1 MAGLGIPGHTG
12 AVPMTR
18 WLYSVLTWLAQP
30 LLRRKLMQRALAE
43 PEYGEHIEERF
54 GYYDGATAQ
63 LAQGGGFI
71 WVHAVSL
78 GETRAA
84 EVLIQQLRLQLPGM
98 RLLLTHGTATG
109 RVQGRGLLLSGDVQV
124 WQPWDSVGAV
134 RRFIEQF
141 KPRIG
146 LLIETEVWPTLTAE
160 CQRAGVPLCLV
171 NARLN
176 ETSLRK
182 ALQLRWLSSP
192 TYAALTAVWAQSQN
206 DADRLRQVGAPVRGV
221 FGNFKFDTQP
231 DAAQLQRGQAMR
243 KISAQPVLM
252 FASSREG
259 EEAIFLQILKEK
271 WPGSRTERA
280 QAAIK
285 SEATAV
291 QWLIVPRH
299 PQRFEEVATLFEAAG
314 FSVSRRSQW
323 IGDTPQPADIWMG
336 DSVGEMPMY
345 YGMSD
350 VALLGGSFAPLGG
363 QNLIEAA
370 ACACPVVMGPHV
382 FNFAQASEAAAEA
395 GAAFAVS
402 DMPSAVDKALALLS
416 DTTALA
422 QARQQSLGLSRAHAG
437 AAKRTAEAVRGLLL
451 G

>member
-1 MAGLGIPGHTG
+1 
-12 AVPMTR
+12 MTR
-18 WLYSVLTWLAQP
+18 WLYSVVMWIAQP
-30 LLRRKLMQRALAE
+30 LLRRKLAQRALAE

-54 GYYDGATAQ
+54 GYYDAATTQSAPSGQ
-63 LAQGGGFI
+63 DGGFV

-84 EVLIQQLRLQLPGM
+84 EVLIHQLRLQMPGM

-109 RVQGRGLLLSGDVQV
+109 RVQGRGLLQPGDVQV
-124 WQPWDSVGAV
+124 WQPWDNVGAV
-134 RRFIEQF
+134 RRFLAQF

-146 LLIETEVWPTLTAE
+146 LLIETEVWPTLVAE

-182 ALQLRWLSSP
+182 ALRLRWLSKP
-192 TYAALTAVWAQSQN
+192 TYAALAAVWAQSQE
-206 DADRLRQVGAPVRGV
+206 DADRLRQLGAPVRGV

-231 DAAQLQRGQAMR
+231 DVALLQRGQAMR
-243 KISAQPVLM
+243 KALAKPVLM

-259 EEAIFLQILKEK
+259 EEAVLLQAFKKK
-271 WPGSRTERA
+271 WPAEAVMEA

-285 SEATAV
+285 KVALSV
-291 QWLIVPRH
+291 QLLIVPRH
-299 PQRFEEVATLFEAAG
+299 PQRFAEVTALFQAAG

-323 IGDTPQPADIWMG
+323 TADTPPPADIWIG

-345 YGMSD
+345 YGMAD
-350 VALLGGSFAPLGG
+350 VAMLGGSFAALGG

-370 ACACPVVMGPHV
+370 ACACPVIMGPHV
-382 FNFAQASEAAAEA
+382 FNFAQAADSAAKA
-395 GAAFAVS
+395 GAAFPVSGMSDAVE
-402 DMPSAVDKALALLS
+402 KALALLAAPE
-416 DTTALA
+416 ALA
-422 QARQQSLGLSRAHAG
+422 MARQQALGLSHAHAG
-437 AAKRTAEAVRGLLL
+437 AAKRTAEAVHSLLL